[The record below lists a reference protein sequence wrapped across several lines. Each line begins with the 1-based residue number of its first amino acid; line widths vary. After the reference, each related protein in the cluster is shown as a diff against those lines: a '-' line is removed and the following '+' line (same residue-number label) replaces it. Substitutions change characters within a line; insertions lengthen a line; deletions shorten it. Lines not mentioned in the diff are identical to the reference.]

1 MQRSSSLLAEA
12 AKKESFGEQFQCVL
26 PRVERGGAVSV
37 PSILDRLQNS
47 KKNALSQLN
56 SFIIHLLSFWCSS
69 AASLSTWWMWWSTV
83 PATHCLPVGARCK
96 RLCQRKARRD
106 GAAAAAAHF
115 SSVPSEALPAVGGFF
130 CLSPG
135 SVYFAFPFGLAIAPK
150 RSAPRNFPGI
160 FILCLRRKGPRNW
173 RLHCPIETAGGAL
186 SFRRPCVPDFP
197 RESRVAPCGGT
208 L

>member
-26 PRVERGGAVSV
+26 PGVERGGAVSV

-83 PATHCLPVGARCK
+83 PATRCLPVGARCK

-130 CLSPG
+130 LPITRICLLCI
-135 SVYFAFPFGLAIAPK
+135 PF
-150 RSAPRNFPGI
+150 
-160 FILCLRRKGPRNW
+160 
-173 RLHCPIETAGGAL
+173 
-186 SFRRPCVPDFP
+186 RPCHCSQKVCASEFPWDFHP
-197 RESRVAPCGGT
+197 LPPQEGPSKLAAALPHRDSRWRPE